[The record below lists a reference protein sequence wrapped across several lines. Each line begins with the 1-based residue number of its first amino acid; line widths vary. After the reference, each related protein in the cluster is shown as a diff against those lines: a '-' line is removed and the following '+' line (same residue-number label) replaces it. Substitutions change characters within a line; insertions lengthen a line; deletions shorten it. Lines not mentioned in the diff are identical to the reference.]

1 MRFDVLLSTVLLLM
15 MITYASAIGEIAQT
29 YVGGNDA
36 TELVRAFNDW
46 IDENGAESW
55 SKVVVKEF
63 PGMFCLTLISTN
75 KHTQTQQNKHT
86 HTHTHQHTD
95 LDLLLEKIL
104 KPTTSTSRFLGNW

>member
-15 MITYASAIGEIAQT
+15 MITYVSAIGEIAQT

-46 IDENGAESW
+46 IDENGAKSW

-75 KHTQTQQNKHT
+75 KQTNT